1 MPQIIAEAEGLYSHR
16 TSAIL
21 RKREDQMRR
30 IKLIIFLEMIL
41 ALLKEYEIFDST
53 NMIKLDAMENPFD
66 LDINF
71 EITGLPSGATSLN
84 RYPDA
89 DCQSIRNKLLIKY
102 QLDDKK

>member
-1 MPQIIAEAEGLYSHR
+1 MTKNKINNFFRDDI
-16 TSAIL
+16 
-21 RKREDQMRR
+21 
-30 IKLIIFLEMIL
+30 

-71 EITGLPSGATSLN
+71 EITGLPSGATNLN

-102 QLDDKK
+102 QLDDKKYDAIIIVI